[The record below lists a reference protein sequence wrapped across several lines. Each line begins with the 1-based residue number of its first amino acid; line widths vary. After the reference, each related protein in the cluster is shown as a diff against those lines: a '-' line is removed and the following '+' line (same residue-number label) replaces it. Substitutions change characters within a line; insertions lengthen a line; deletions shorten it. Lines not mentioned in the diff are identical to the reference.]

1 MKWQASR
8 SAEPDTERDGERDSR
23 SSDDRTA
30 ISQPGAGAWSRPVVT
45 RFGLDRTLT
54 SPISEQY

>member
-1 MKWQASR
+1 MEWQASP
-8 SAEPDTERDGERDSR
+8 SAEPDTERDSR
-23 SSDDRTA
+23 SSDDQIA
-30 ISQPGAGAWSRPVVT
+30 IPQAGAGAWSRPVVT